1 MMRCVFPA
9 VLGNVV
15 CLLSGNGVIDF
26 DEFSAWM
33 QKTQKQQVPE
43 AGARN
48 GDTDQQEM
56 IQLFHIFDK
65 DNDG

>member
-1 MMRCVFPA
+1 MWHFCFIHFP
-9 VLGNVV
+9 
-15 CLLSGNGVIDF
+15 GNGVIDF

-33 QKTQKQQVPE
+33 QKSKQQ
-43 AGARN
+43 AAATGAKN
-48 GDTDQQEM
+48 GGGQPDQQEM